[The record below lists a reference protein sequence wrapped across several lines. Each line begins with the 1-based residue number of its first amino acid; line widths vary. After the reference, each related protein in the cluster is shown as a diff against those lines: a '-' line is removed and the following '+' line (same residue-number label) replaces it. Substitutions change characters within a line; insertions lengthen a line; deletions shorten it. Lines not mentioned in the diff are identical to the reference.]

1 MSLLLTGIGVSHG
14 IAIGKVHLLQRGE
27 PDVFE
32 YSIPSELID
41 KEIQRFRKSLAL
53 AKEQLREVRH
63 TIPNNAP
70 TDVAEFM
77 DTHLLMLDDRLLSK
91 VPEHLIQQCQCN
103 AEWALK
109 LQRDELVAVFDQMKD
124 PYLRTRRNDI
134 DHVIHRVQRILLNQQ
149 SQYPFSSNVKKRII
163 VADDLS
169 PADTVMLQNQHI
181 AGFITESGGP
191 LSHTAILARGLGIP
205 AVVGIHSALELLR
218 NDERIIIDADLGM
231 VVAEADK
238 KTLKTYR
245 QRQKDQRDYRKSLI
259 SLRDVPT
266 ITKDGRPIGLQANI
280 EIKEDIRALKQV
292 GANGVGLYRTEF
304 MFLERE
310 QPAGEEEQLHNYRKV
325 IRALKGRSLTI
336 RTVDL
341 GADKELPSYY
351 ATEIPT
357 LNPALGLR
365 AIRRSLKDIG
375 RFNEQLRAILR
386 ASAYGPVRIMFPM
399 LTTLGEL
406 RQVLQLLEDAKNELR
421 KEKRRFDA
429 NMAVGTMIE
438 VPAAALSAYAF
449 AKKVDFLSIGT
460 NDLIQY
466 TLAIDRIDEEINYL
480 YDPLH
485 PAVLKLIHMTLQ
497 AGRQADIS
505 VSMCGEMAGDVRYTR
520 LLLGM
525 GLREFSTPPATL
537 LEVKQTIIASD
548 VNSLESHCKR
558 ILACQESERI
568 ATMVQKLNQ

>member
-32 YSIPSELID
+32 YSIPSGLIG

-53 AKEQLREVRH
+53 AKEQLREVH
-63 TIPNNAP
+63 HSIPSNAP
-70 TDVAEFM
+70 VDVAEFM
-77 DTHLLMLDDRLLSK
+77 DTHLLMLNDRLLSK
-91 VPEHLIQQCQCN
+91 VPEHLIRQHQCN

-134 DHVIHRVQRILLNQQ
+134 DHVIHRVQRILLNQET
-149 SQYPFSSNVKKRII
+149 QYPFSSNVKKRII

-259 SLRDVPT
+259 PLRDIPA
-266 ITKDGRPIGLQANI
+266 ITQDGHPIGLQANI

-292 GANGVGLYRTEF
+292 GADGVGLYRTEF
-304 MFLERE
+304 MFLERKR
-310 QPAGEEEQLHNYRKV
+310 PADEEEQLHNYRKV
-325 IRALKGRSLTI
+325 IRALKGKPLTI

-341 GADKELPSYY
+341 GADKELTGDYT
-351 ATEIPT
+351 TEIQT

-365 AIRRSLKDIG
+365 AIRRSLKNVDLF
-375 RFNEQLRAILR
+375 REQLRAILR
-386 ASAYGPVRIMFPM
+386 ASAYGPVRVMFPM
-399 LTTLGEL
+399 LTTLAEL
-406 RQVLQLLEDAKNELR
+406 HQTLKLLEDARNELR
-421 KEKRRFDA
+421 KEKRRFD
-429 NMAVGTMIE
+429 NDMPVGTMIE

-466 TLAIDRIDEEINYL
+466 TLAIDRVDEEVNYL

-497 AGRQADIS
+497 AGRQASIS

-525 GLREFSTPPATL
+525 GLREFSAPPATL
-537 LEVKQTIIASD
+537 LEVKQAIIASD
-548 VNSLESHCKR
+548 INSFGSQCNR

-568 ATMVQKLNQ
+568 ATMVQELNQ